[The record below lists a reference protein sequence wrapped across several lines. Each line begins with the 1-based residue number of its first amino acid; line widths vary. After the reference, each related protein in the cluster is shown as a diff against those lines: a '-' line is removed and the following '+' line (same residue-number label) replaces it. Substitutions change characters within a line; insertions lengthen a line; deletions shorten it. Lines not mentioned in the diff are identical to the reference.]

1 MGADYARPGDEVKKL
16 EQPGVDRI
24 RWDVTDVTFVPVVTF
39 GVAIVAACRTT
50 VNLPFE
56 PHLMVA
62 HPERHIGRLTQADYQ
77 TIIVHAEAT
86 SDIGSVI
93 NPPVDLSTPPIKPH
107 QADRM
112 TQ

>member
-93 NPPVDLSTPPIKPH
+93 DAIRQLTCRPHPPNLTRRTV
-107 QADRM
+107 
-112 TQ
+112 

>member
-1 MGADYARPGDEVKKL
+1 MGRYGRHVCTRRHVRRGHR
-16 EQPGVDRI
+16 G
-24 RWDVTDVTFVPVVTF
+24 
-39 GVAIVAACRTT
+39 GCRTT

>member
-1 MGADYARPGDEVKKL
+1 MGADYARLGDEVKKL

-56 PHLMVA
+56 PRLMVA
-62 HPERHIGRLTQADYQ
+62 QRHIGRLTQADYQ